1 MSARRPLPA
10 DPRVR
15 AVLAALGFDPSGR
28 GTPLRRAPGAGG
40 PSRRQFLAGGVG
52 GVGAGLLLAACGT
65 GGGSTS
71 GSTATAATDV
81 SDSEKLVRWANWT
94 LYLDQDD
101 SGTGYPTLDAFTEQ
115 TGIEVEYTEDIDD
128 NDSFYG
134 KVSGQLANGQDI
146 GYDIVTLTD
155 WMAARMIRLGY
166 TQELDRS
173 AIPNSDNILTDLAEV
188 DFDPGRTH
196 SLTWQ
201 SGFGGLAWSDEAV
214 PNGMRG
220 LSDLWAPELA
230 GRVEVLSEM
239 RDTIGL
245 IMLDQGVDVSGDWGQ
260 TEFDTA
266 LAVLKEKIDSGH
278 IRQVRGNSYAQDLV
292 SGDAVAVIGWS
303 GDITALNYEN
313 DDRFTFAIPDA
324 GGTLWSDNLMIPI
337 GATHKA
343 NAEQVM
349 NYYYDPEVAAQVA
362 AWVNYIT
369 PVQGAQDAMEAI
381 DPELAANTMIFPDE
395 ATLATAHVFRTL
407 TPEEETTYN
416 GAFLDV
422 IGA

>member
-1 MSARRPLPA
+1 MPARRPLPA
-10 DPRVR
+10 DPRAR
-15 AVLAALGFDPSGR
+15 AVLAALGLDR
-28 GTPLRRAPGAGG
+28 GTPLRRGADSAG
-40 PSRRQFLAGGVG
+40 PSRRQFLVGSAGA
-52 GVGAGLLLAACGT
+52 VGAGVLLAACGT
-65 GGGSTS
+65 GGTST
-71 GSTATAATDV
+71 GATATAAADQ
-81 SDSEKLVRWANWT
+81 SEQDKLVRWANWT

-101 SGTGYPTLDAFTEQ
+101 AGTGYPTLDAFTEQ
-115 TGIEVEYTEDIDD
+115 TGIEVEYSEDIED

-166 TQELDRS
+166 TQELDRTN
-173 AIPNSDNILTDLAEV
+173 IPNADNILTDLAEV

-201 SGFGGLAWSDEAV
+201 SGFGGLAWANDAV
-214 PNGMRG
+214 PNG
-220 LSDLWAPELA
+220 LATVSDLWAPELA

-245 IMLDQGVDVSGDWGQ
+245 IMLDQGVDPSGDWGE
-260 TEFDTA
+260 TEFDAA

-292 SGDAVAVIGWS
+292 SGDAIAVIGWS

-313 DDRFTFAIPDA
+313 DDKFTFAIPEA

-343 NAEQVM
+343 NAETLM

-369 PVQGAQDAMEAI
+369 PVQGAQQAMESI
-381 DPELAANTMIFPDE
+381 DPELAENPMIFPDE
-395 ATLATAHVFRTL
+395 ATLATAHTFRTL
-407 TPEEETTYN
+407 TSDEETTYN
-416 GAFLDV
+416 NAFLDV

>member
-1 MSARRPLPA
+1 MSASRRPLPQ

-15 AVLAALGFDPSGR
+15 ALIAQASGR
-28 GTPLRRAPGAGG
+28 RPLSGL
-40 PSRRQFLAGGVG
+40 SRRQFLGALG
-52 GVGAGLLLAACGT
+52 GVGAAAFLAACGT
-65 GGGSTS
+65 GGSPSS
-71 GSTATAATDV
+71 GASRSAAGDL
-81 SDSEKLVRWANWT
+81 SADEKLVRWANWT
-94 LYLDQDD
+94 LYLDQDE
-101 SGTGYPTLDAFTEQ
+101 SGTKYPTLEAFTTQ
-115 TGIEVEYTEDIDD
+115 TGIDVDYTEDIED

-155 WMAARMIRLGY
+155 WMAARLIRLGY

-173 AIPNSDNILTDLAEV
+173 RIPNADNILPNLADV

-201 SGFGGLAWSDEAV
+201 SGFGGIAWAKDKV
-214 PNGMRG
+214 PAGMTSV
-220 LSDLWAPELA
+220 SDLWAPELA

-245 IMLDQGVDVSGDWGQ
+245 IMLDQGVDPAGDWGED
-260 TEFDTA
+260 EFDAA
-266 LAVLKEKIDSGH
+266 LGVLKDKIGSGH
-278 IRQVRGNSYAQDLV
+278 IRQVRGNSYTQDLV
-292 SGDAVAVIGWS
+292 SGDAIAVIGWS

-313 DDRFTFAIPDA
+313 DDKFQFAIPEA

-343 NAEQVM
+343 NAEEVM

-369 PVQGAQDAMEAI
+369 PVQGAQEAMEAI
-381 DPELAANTMIFPDE
+381 DPDLVDNQLIFPD
-395 ATLATAHVFRTL
+395 ADTLARTHVFRTL
-407 TPEEETTYN
+407 TPEEETTFN
-416 GAFLDV
+416 GAFLDA